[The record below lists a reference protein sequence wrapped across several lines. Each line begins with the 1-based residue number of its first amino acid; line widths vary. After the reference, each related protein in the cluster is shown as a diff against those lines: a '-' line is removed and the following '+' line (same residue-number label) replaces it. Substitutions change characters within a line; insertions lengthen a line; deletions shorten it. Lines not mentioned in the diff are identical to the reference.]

1 MHSDMSNI
9 SDKKLNLHP
18 VFIYREQFLFRFI
31 NSLEK
36 ILSFSVNTPLSLT
49 LFYYLYISIFLPN
62 FDRSRYHFFINLDIL
77 IFIRPKN
84 SIQNHLALLT
94 PVVTFRPFAP
104 GKKAVF
110 NVRIMLAELRSK
122 ESDRYKKIRGFA

>member
-1 MHSDMSNI
+1 M
-9 SDKKLNLHP
+9 
-18 VFIYREQFLFRFI
+18 Y
-31 NSLEK
+31 
-36 ILSFSVNTPLSLT
+36 
-49 LFYYLYISIFLPN
+49 IFLPN
-62 FDRSRYHFFINLDIL
+62 LNRSRSQIFFINLDLL

-84 SIQNHLALLT
+84 SIQNDLALLA
-94 PVVTFRPFAP
+94 PVVPFEPFAP